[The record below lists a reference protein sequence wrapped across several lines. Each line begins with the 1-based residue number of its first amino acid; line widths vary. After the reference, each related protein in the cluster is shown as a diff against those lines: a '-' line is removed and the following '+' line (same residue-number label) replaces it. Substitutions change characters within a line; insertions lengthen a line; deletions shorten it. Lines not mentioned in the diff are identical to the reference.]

1 MVVMKFISLGLVA
14 AVLLLGAGC
23 GRKGKDITELER
35 KQAANLASEAQFA
48 VTLRDYARAEPLFA
62 QAAQLTPDTGQ
73 YWVNLGVARVRLGN
87 KSGAKSAYE
96 KALAAYRDA
105 AKEEPEA
112 SDPVLQEIYVL
123 TLLGRQGD
131 ATKRLERALKDR
143 PNDRA
148 LRSFAQDKQLERVLA
163 DPSFK
168 EISL

>member
-1 MVVMKFISLGLVA
+1 MVFMKFISLVLVA
-14 AVLLLGAGC
+14 AALVLGAGC
-23 GRKGKDITELER
+23 GRKAKDITELER

-48 VTLRDYARAEPLFA
+48 ITLRDYARAEPLFA
-62 QAAQLTPDTGQ
+62 QAAELCPDDGQ

-123 TLLGRQGD
+123 TLLGRPED
-131 ATKRLERALKDR
+131 ARKRLDRLVNDR

-148 LRSFAQDKQLERVLA
+148 VRAFSQDKQLDRILA
-163 DPSFK
+163 DPTFK
-168 EISL
+168 EITL